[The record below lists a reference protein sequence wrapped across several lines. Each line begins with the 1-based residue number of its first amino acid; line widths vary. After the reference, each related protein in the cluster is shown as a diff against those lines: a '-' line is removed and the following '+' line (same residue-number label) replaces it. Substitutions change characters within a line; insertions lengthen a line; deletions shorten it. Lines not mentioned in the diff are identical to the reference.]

1 MSFPGPYRETKR
13 DLEIDSED
21 ESIRKPSR
29 YQQESKAET
38 MNAAQIEAVIQ
49 AALNNH
55 EMRLRAEF
63 ANQITAVK
71 QQLQSLRI
79 EAPEVES

>member
-1 MSFPGPYRETKR
+1 
-13 DLEIDSED
+13 
-21 ESIRKPSR
+21 
-29 YQQESKAET
+29 